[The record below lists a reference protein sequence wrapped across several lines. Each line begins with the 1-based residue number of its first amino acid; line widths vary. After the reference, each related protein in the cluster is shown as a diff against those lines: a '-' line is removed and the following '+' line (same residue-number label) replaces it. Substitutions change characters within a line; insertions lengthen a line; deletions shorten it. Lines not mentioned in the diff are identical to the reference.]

1 MEERELKK
9 TVVIGASTNP
19 KRYAFLAVNALREKG
34 HPVVAVGLRPGT
46 IGDVE
51 ILTEKEFIQDV
62 DTVTL
67 YVGPRH
73 QAAWIPYIESL
84 SPKRVIFN
92 PGTEN
97 IEWASAL
104 NKQGVET
111 TESCTLV
118 RLSIGNY

>member
-1 MEERELKK
+1 MEEDPIKK

-19 KRYAFLAVNALREKG
+19 SRFAFLAVNALRQKG
-34 HPVVAVGLRPGT
+34 HPVVAVGLRGGN

-51 ILTEKEFIQDV
+51 IETEQIPIADV

-73 QAAWIPYIESL
+73 QDAWIPYIESL
-84 SPKRVIFN
+84 NPKRIIFN

-97 IEWASAL
+97 SEWETQLSQ
-104 NKQGVET
+104 KGIET
-111 TESCTLV
+111 TRSCTLV